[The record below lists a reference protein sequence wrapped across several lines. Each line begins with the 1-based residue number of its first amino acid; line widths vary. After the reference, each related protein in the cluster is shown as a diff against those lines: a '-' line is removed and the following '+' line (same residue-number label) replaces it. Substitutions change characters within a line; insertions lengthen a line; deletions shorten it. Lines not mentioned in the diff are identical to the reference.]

1 MVLAF
6 KSGKLILLSVA
17 FLKNKVILNQF
28 RMKYE
33 IP

>member
-1 MVLAF
+1 MVLVF
-6 KSGKLILLSVA
+6 KRGKLILLSVA
-17 FLKNKVILNQF
+17 FLKNKVILNKF